1 MIRVLIVKSE
11 KILIAILVLMDNE
24 NINQAIKLYP
34 NDQIVEERFIFAFV
48 KYLRGCLHSFP
59 PSLASPVSPTTGTSG
74 ER

>member
-48 KYLRGCLHSFP
+48 KYLRGCLHATKC
-59 PSLASPVSPTTGTSG
+59 L
-74 ER
+74 

>member
-34 NDQIVEERFIFAFV
+34 NDQIVEERFMFAV
-48 KYLRGCLHSFP
+48 KYLRGCLHATKC
-59 PSLASPVSPTTGTSG
+59 L
-74 ER
+74 

>member
-34 NDQIVEERFIFAFV
+34 NDHIVEIKYICCQIF
-48 KYLRGCLHSFP
+48 KGLSFMLL
-59 PSLASPVSPTTGTSG
+59 SACKM
-74 ER
+74 